1 MNITLFSSNRL
12 LGACLNTLL
21 VFVLLIP
28 LTALAAKKTHTDHP
42 LIAAYEGSKIYSKKF
57 KEFDEYELFKGFDN
71 EKKEFITEYL
81 EGKVTKILYTNPKER
96 SELEIYRN
104 YKQAIDKEGAE
115 VIFEC
120 NQGRN
125 LQCINRYVGANLRKR
140 FGINGIGNKSGRY
153 MINKLQNDQYNAY
166 LIVAVG
172 DKYTDIHIVEMKEIE
187 MDKVVFNLESMTND
201 IEKQGFVVIE
211 GLYFDSD
218 KTELKS
224 TSKDALDVTATLL
237 KEKSDLSF
245 LVVGHTDSQG
255 ELGYNMDLSK
265 GRASAVMSALI
276 NNYDINA
283 ERLSAHG
290 VGPLAPIASN
300 AEASGMAK
308 NRRVVLVQ
316 K

>member
-1 MNITLFSSNRL
+1 MNITLFSSNRS

-28 LTALAAKKTHTDHP
+28 LTALAAKKTHTDHS

-245 LVVGHTDSQG
+245 LVVGHTDSKG